1 MSSQSSLYK
10 EVLELKTTL
19 EVLESERR
27 NLLQHFNIQ
36 EDNYAATFKSYVE
49 KLGSLLKEQENQ
61 IEDLSR
67 EKSRL
72 ESRVSLLEAK
82 LWSEDFPASSQS
94 SQWMNEN
101 KLNSLF
107 FGVIINVSYYLPFP
121 SILFLSK

>member
-19 EVLESERR
+19 EVLESEKR

-61 IEDLSR
+61 VEDLSR
-67 EKSRL
+67 QKSRL

-82 LWSEDFPASSQS
+82 LWREDFPASSQS
-94 SQWMNEN
+94 SQ
-101 KLNSLF
+101 
-107 FGVIINVSYYLPFP
+107 
-121 SILFLSK
+121 

>member
-19 EVLESERR
+19 QVLESERR
-27 NLLQHFNIQ
+27 NLLQHFNNQ
-36 EDNYAATFKSYVE
+36 EDNYAVTFKFYVE

-72 ESRVSLLEAK
+72 ESRVSLLEPK

-94 SQWMNEN
+94 SQ
-101 KLNSLF
+101 
-107 FGVIINVSYYLPFP
+107 
-121 SILFLSK
+121 